1 MKIEDLKSKLELLQ
15 IGVNEKKAELVSH
28 LETEATLDTENKD
41 SIEQFEQKTATLME
55 EISTLE
61 ETATKEY
68 NKFKA
73 VNPVTFNLGLASK
86 SVDGGNTDTSS
97 LEELL
102 TSLSVKTQVGKY
114 NGVKKSI
121 GTYLAE
127 YVVKGLGVGSEDDFE
142 RVFGNTIVP
151 FRFQLAD
158 NDNIA
163 EAEVKSLPQIKTLYT
178 NGGTQLMDGITPVP
192 GFQGYGCSVV
202 EIEDACM
209 PCIEPRNFRDLL
221 TVRNMP
227 AGSILQYEY
236 PVSRDD
242 NAASVL
248 EHVHNPYPT
257 VFQNGQ
263 KPESTFTYNTAKVSL
278 SKIAHW
284 IEATD
289 DVLDD
294 CSKVAE
300 RIDFH
305 LTSGLVNEVDRQLIA
320 GTGSNGEL
328 LGLLLQPGKLTLNG
342 TTLTAGISTPNIWD
356 KLYMAMLELDQNCA
370 KVDGVI
376 INPADRAK
384 VALAKDDNGNY
395 LFPQGNTCDLNNN
408 TVGCLTLRTSPDVP
422 VGTAI
427 IGEFRN
433 NWIYYVRKALE
444 IRVGLKGNDFIQN
457 NKTFLAEIR
466 GAALLRCP
474 EKMATVSNI

>member
-1 MKIEDLKSKLELLQ
+1 MKIEDLKAKLELLQ
-15 IGVNEKKAELVSH
+15 EGVNEKKTELFE
-28 LETEATLDTENKD
+28 LIQTESSLDTNDADAVAE
-41 SIEQFEQKTATLME
+41 FEQKTATLIDQINE
-55 EISTLE
+55 LE
-61 ETATKEY
+61 ETAQKEY
-68 NKFKA
+68 KKFKA

-86 SVDGGNTDTSS
+86 SSEDGKTDISS

-102 TSLSVKTQVGKY
+102 TSLSVKTQNRNSGF
-114 NGVKKSI
+114 KKSI
-121 GTYLAE
+121 GTYIGE
-127 YVVKGLGVGSEDDFE
+127 YLVNGLGVKSEDDFE
-142 RVFGNTIVP
+142 RTFANASVP
-151 FRFQLAD
+151 IRFELASD
-158 NDNIA
+158 DVYA

-178 NGGTQLMDGITPVP
+178 NGGTQLMDGLTAVP

-202 EIEDACM
+202 EIDDACM

-221 TVRNMP
+221 NVVNMP
-227 AGSILQYEY
+227 AGNILQYEY
-236 PVSRDD
+236 PVSRED

-248 EHVHNPYPT
+248 EHIHNPYPT

-263 KPESTFTYNTAKVSL
+263 KPESTFTYNTAKVGL

-294 CSKVAE
+294 CNKVAQ

-305 LTSGLVNEVDRQLIA
+305 LRTGLILEVDRQLIA
-320 GTGSNGEL
+320 GSGSGGEM

-342 TTLTAGISTPNIWD
+342 TTLTAGIDTPNIWD

-370 KVDGVI
+370 VVDGVI

-395 LFPQGNTCDLNNN
+395 LFPQSGACDLNN
-408 TVGCLTLRTSPDVP
+408 TSVGCLTLRTSPDVP
-422 VGTAI
+422 AGTAI
-427 IGEFRN
+427 IGQFRD
-433 NWIYYVRKALE
+433 NWMYYVRKNLE
-444 IRVGLKGNDFIQN
+444 IRIGLKGNDFIQN

-466 GAALLRCP
+466 GATLLRCP
-474 EKMATVSNI
+474 EKMATVTNI